1 MRTGIATVCLAGTL
15 REKMQACAI
24 AGFDGIE
31 IFEQDLVTSP
41 LRPEDV
47 RKLAADLG
55 LSLDLYQP
63 FRDFDSVGEDL
74 LTANLRRADAKFR
87 LMSRLGMDTMLLCSN
102 VGTATVDDD
111 ELRAAQLSRLAEL
124 AGEHGVRVAYEALAW
139 GKYVND
145 YEHAH
150 RLVEMV
156 DHPNL
161 GTCLDSF
168 HILSR
173 DWDTAPIEAFK
184 AEKIFFVQVADA
196 PKLSMDVL
204 SWSRHYRV
212 FPGEGQFELAK
223 FMGHVVRAGYTG
235 PVSLEVFN
243 DVFRQS
249 DVERTAVDAMR
260 SLIWL
265 EEQSATWLEANPA
278 TTEDQV
284 TGGATGQTPGAA
296 RRRYP
301 MELATLPRVA
311 EPAGFN
317 FAEVRAGD
325 TTGLEALLGQ
335 LGFAFNGR
343 HRTKNVQLWTMGHA
357 RVIINEEPSAVGT
370 AVNAAS
376 AAAISAG
383 QPASAAAIS
392 AGQPASAADIS
403 ALGFDVDSPVIA
415 AARAQQLKAPAVPR
429 KSQANE
435 EIFQGFAA
443 PDSTEIFLCQGNPD
457 GTAAWTREFGEIPEV
472 PAAGPACGSAVI
484 DHVNLAQPWQH
495 FDEAVLFYTSALA
508 LEPQPYAEV
517 ASPTGL
523 VRSQVMLTQ
532 DRGVRLVLNLAPLL
546 QQEAAAGTSGT
557 AASGIGQRRTYQEH
571 VAFAVDDLV
580 ATARAAR
587 DRGLDFL
594 QIPANY
600 YEDLDARFAL
610 DAEFLATLRELN
622 LLYDRDADGEFL
634 HFYTATVGSVFFEM
648 VERRGA
654 YDGYG
659 APNAPVRHAVQYDHL
674 HQLTRSS

>member
-1 MRTGIATVCLAGTL
+1 MRTGIATVCLSGTL
-15 REKMQACAI
+15 KEKMQACAI

-41 LRPEDV
+41 LSPEDV
-47 RKLAADLG
+47 RKMAADLG
-55 LSLDLYQP
+55 FTLDLYQP
-63 FRDFDSVGEDL
+63 FRDFDSVPEDL
-74 LTANLRRADAKFR
+74 LAANLRRADAKFR
-87 LMSRLGMDTMLLCSN
+87 LMSRLGMDTMLVCSN
-102 VGTATVDDD
+102 VATATIDDD
-111 ELRAAQLSRLAEL
+111 GLRARQLAALAEL
-124 AGEHGVRVAYEALAW
+124 AGDHGVRVAYEALAW

-173 DWDTAPIEAFK
+173 DWDTAPIEDIN

-265 EEQSATWLEANPA
+265 EEQSAKWLEANAANGAAGTVAGGPPA
-278 TTEDQV
+278 
-284 TGGATGQTPGAA
+284 PA

-301 MELATLPRVA
+301 MELTTLPQVA

-317 FAEVRAGD
+317 FAEVKAAD
-325 TTGLEALLGQ
+325 TAALETVLGQ
-335 LGFAFNGR
+335 LGFEFNGR
-343 HRTKNVQLWTMGHA
+343 HRTKDVQLWTMGHA
-357 RVIINEEPSAVGT
+357 RVIINEQAPSG
-370 AVNAAS
+370 S
-376 AAAISAG
+376 AAPG
-383 QPASAAAIS
+383 AAA
-392 AGQPASAADIS
+392 PAIA

-415 AARAQQLKAPAVPR
+415 SARAQQLKAPAVPR

-435 EIFQGFAA
+435 EVFQGFAA
-443 PDSTEIFLCQGNPD
+443 PDSTEIFLCQGSPD
-457 GTAAWTREFGEIPEV
+457 GTAAWINEFGEPRWFGEGLEV
-472 PAAGPACGSAVI
+472 PSGGRSAVI

-517 ASPTGL
+517 ASPSGL
-523 VRSQVMLTQ
+523 VRSQVMQTS
-532 DRGVRLVLNLAPLL
+532 DRAVRLVLNLAPLL
-546 QQEAAAGTSGT
+546 QQDGT
-557 AASGIGQRRTYQEH
+557 RHKTYQEH
-571 VAFAVDDLV
+571 IAFAVDDLV
-580 ATARAAR
+580 ATARSAR
-587 DRGLDFL
+587 ERGLNFL

-600 YEDLDARFAL
+600 YEDLDARFGL
-610 DAEFLATLRELN
+610 DPAFLATLQELN
-622 LLYDRDADGEFL
+622 LLYDRDGDGEFL

-648 VERRGA
+648 VERRGS

-674 HQLTRSS
+674 HQLTSSTHSTTH

>member
-1 MRTGIATVCLAGTL
+1 MRTGIATVCLSGTL

-41 LRPEDV
+41 LSPEDV
-47 RKLAADLG
+47 RKMAADLG

-63 FRDFDSVGEDL
+63 FRDFDSVPEEL

-87 LMSRLGMDTMLLCSN
+87 LMSRLGMDTVLVCSN
-102 VGTATVDDD
+102 VGTASIDDD
-111 ELRAAQLSRLAEL
+111 ELRAAQLSRLAGL
-124 AGEHGVRVAYEALAW
+124 AADHGVKVAYEALAW

-150 RLVEMV
+150 RLVQTV

-173 DWDTAPIEAFK
+173 DWDTAPIESFNAD
-184 AEKIFFVQVADA
+184 KIFFVQVADA

-265 EEQSATWLEANPA
+265 EEQSAKWLDANPA
-278 TTEDQV
+278 AGPAGPAA
-284 TGGATGQTPGAA
+284 GGAAA
-296 RRRYP
+296 SRRRYP
-301 MELATLPRVA
+301 MELATLPHVA

-325 TTGLEALLGQ
+325 TAALETLLGQ
-335 LGFAFNGR
+335 LGFTSNGR
-343 HRTKNVQLWTMGHA
+343 HRTKNVQLWSMGHA
-357 RVIINEEPSAVGT
+357 RVIINEEPAGG
-370 AVNAAS
+370 AS
-376 AAAISAG
+376 AGTSA
-383 QPASAAAIS
+383 PA
-392 AGQPASAADIS
+392 IS

-457 GTAAWTREFGEIPEV
+457 GTAVWTREFGDGLDV
-472 PAAGPACGSAVI
+472 AAADRAGDPGTVI

-508 LEPQPYAEV
+508 LEPQPFAEV

-523 VRSQVMLTQ
+523 VRSQVMLTR
-532 DRGVRLVLNLAPLL
+532 DRGVRLVLNLAPLI
-546 QQEAAAGTSGT
+546 QQEGATPGAAGTAGT
-557 AASGIGQRRTYQEH
+557 GHRPGYQEH
-571 VAFAVDDLV
+571 IAFAVDDLV
-580 ATARAAR
+580 AAARAAQA
-587 DRGLDFL
+587 RGLDFL
-594 QIPANY
+594 RIPENY

-610 DAEFLATLRELN
+610 EPEFLATLRELN

-674 HQLTRSS
+674 HQQSTA

>member
-15 REKMQACAI
+15 REKMQACAV

-41 LRPEDV
+41 LSPEDV

-55 LSLDLYQP
+55 LNLDLYQP
-63 FRDFDSVGEDL
+63 FRDFDSVPEDL
-74 LTANLRRADAKFR
+74 LAANLRRADAKFR

-102 VGTATVDDD
+102 VGTATIDDD
-111 ELRAAQLSRLAEL
+111 DLRAAQLSRLADL
-124 AGEHGVRVAYEALAW
+124 AGDHGVKVAYEALAW

-150 RLVEMV
+150 RLVGMV

-173 DWDTAPIEAFK
+173 DWDTAPIEAFDP
-184 AEKIFFVQVADA
+184 EKIFFVQVADA

-243 DVFRQS
+243 DVFRQA

-265 EEQSATWLEANPA
+265 EEQSAAWLEANPA
-278 TTEDQV
+278 NAA
-284 TGGATGQTPGAA
+284 GGMTSGAAGPVSGA

-325 TTGLEALLGQ
+325 TAGLETLLGQ

-343 HRTKNVQLWTMGHA
+343 HRTKDVQLWTMGHA
-357 RVIINEEPSAVGT
+357 RVIINEEPAAIGT
-370 AVNAAS
+370 AT
-376 AAAISAG
+376 AAAGTG
-383 QPASAAAIS
+383 QPAPAA
-392 AGQPASAADIS
+392 PAIS

-435 EIFQGFAA
+435 EVFQGFAA
-443 PDSTEIFLCQGNPD
+443 PDSTEIFLCQGSPD
-457 GTAAWTREFGEIPEV
+457 GTAAWTREFGDGLDV
-472 PAAGPACGSAVI
+472 AAADPAEHPGAVI

-508 LEPQPYAEV
+508 LEPQPFAEV

-532 DRGVRLVLNLAPLL
+532 DRGVRLVLNLAPLI
-546 QQEAAAGTSGT
+546 QQEGTAGTGHRP
-557 AASGIGQRRTYQEH
+557 GYQEH
-571 VAFAVDDLV
+571 IAFAVEDLV

-610 DAEFLATLRELN
+610 DPEFLATLRELN

-674 HQLTRSS
+674 HQLTRTS

>member
-1 MRTGIATVCLAGTL
+1 MRTGIATVCLSGTL
-15 REKMQACAI
+15 KEKMQACAI

-41 LRPEDV
+41 LTPEDV
-47 RKLAADLG
+47 RKMAADLG
-55 LSLDLYQP
+55 LTLDLYQP
-63 FRDFDSVGEDL
+63 FRDFDSVSEDL
-74 LTANLRRADAKFR
+74 LAANLRRAEAKFK
-87 LMSRLGMDTMLLCSN
+87 LMARLGMDTVLVCSN
-102 VGTATVDDD
+102 VATASIDSDD
-111 ELRAAQLSRLAEL
+111 LRVEQLGQLAAL
-124 AGEHGVRVAYEALAW
+124 AGDHGVKVAYEALAW

-150 RLVEMV
+150 KLVEAV

-173 DWDTAPIEAFK
+173 NWDTAPIEAFNPD
-184 AEKIFFVQVADA
+184 KIFFVQVADA

-223 FMGHVVRAGYTG
+223 FMGHVVRAGYSG
-235 PVSLEVFN
+235 PVSLEIFN

-265 EEQSATWLEANPA
+265 EEQSAKWLSAASDGE
-278 TTEDQV
+278 
-284 TGGATGQTPGAA
+284 TGTGAA
-296 RRRYP
+296 GTVAGGPVAPGRRRYP
-301 MELATLPRVA
+301 MELATLPQVA
-311 EPAGFN
+311 EPAGYN
-317 FAEVRAGD
+317 FAEVRAAD
-325 TTGLEALLGQ
+325 TKGLETVLGQ
-335 LGFAFNGR
+335 LGFEFTGR
-343 HRTKNVQLWTMGHA
+343 HRTKDVQLWSLGHA
-357 RVIINEEPSAVGT
+357 RVIINE
-370 AVNAAS
+370 AAPANGDDS
-376 AAAISAG
+376 TGDTSAG
-383 QPASAAAIS
+383 DASPAIA
-392 AGQPASAADIS
+392 
-403 ALGFDVDSPVIA
+403 ALGFDVASPVIA

-435 EIFQGFAA
+435 EVFQGFAA
-443 PDSTEIFLCQGNPD
+443 PDSTEIFLCQGTSD
-457 GTAAWTREFGEIPEV
+457 GTAAWTSEFGEGLEK
-472 PAAGPACGSAVI
+472 PAAEATAVI

-508 LEPQPYAEV
+508 LEPQPFAEV
-517 ASPTGL
+517 PSPTGL
-523 VRSQVMLTQ
+523 VRSQVMATG
-532 DRGVRLVLNLAPLL
+532 DRAVRLVLNLAPLN
-546 QQEAAAGTSGT
+546 Q
-557 AASGIGQRRTYQEH
+557 QRRSYQEH
-571 VAFAVDDLV
+571 IAFAVDDLV
-580 ATARAAR
+580 ATAGNCKA
-587 DRGLDFL
+587 RGLEFL

-600 YEDLDARFAL
+600 YEDLDARFGLAS
-610 DAEFLATLRELN
+610 DFLVTLQDLN

-674 HQLTRSS
+674 QHR

>member
-1 MRTGIATVCLAGTL
+1 MRTGIATVCLSGTL

-41 LRPEDV
+41 LSPEDV
-47 RKLAADLG
+47 RKMAADLG
-55 LSLDLYQP
+55 LTLDLYQP
-63 FRDFDSVGEDL
+63 FRDFDSVPEEL
-74 LTANLRRADAKFR
+74 LAANLRRAEAKFR
-87 LMSRLGMDTMLLCSN
+87 LMSRLGTDTILVCSN
-102 VGTATVDDD
+102 VATAAIDDD
-111 ELRAAQLSRLAEL
+111 ELRAAQLSRLAAL
-124 AGEHGVRVAYEALAW
+124 AGDHGMKVAYEALAW

-156 DHPNL
+156 DHPSL
-161 GTCLDSF
+161 GSCLDSF

-173 DWDTAPIEAFK
+173 DWDTAPIEGFNP
-184 AEKIFFVQVADA
+184 EKIFFVQVADA

-212 FPGEGQFELAK
+212 FPGEGQFDLAK

-265 EEQSATWLEANPA
+265 EEQSAKWLEANPA
-278 TTEDQV
+278 PDS
-284 TGGATGQTPGAA
+284 TGGPAGARA
-296 RRRYP
+296 AGRRRYP
-301 MELATLPRVA
+301 MELATLPQVA

-317 FAEVRAGD
+317 FAEVRAAD
-325 TTGLEALLGQ
+325 TASLETLLGQ

-357 RVIINEEPSAVGT
+357 RVIINEQPPALDGAPAAYPET
-370 AVNAAS
+370 AS
-376 AAAISAG
+376 A
-383 QPASAAAIS
+383 PA
-392 AGQPASAADIS
+392 IS

-429 KSQANE
+429 KSQADE

-443 PDSTEIFLCQGNPD
+443 PDSTEIFLCQGSPD
-457 GTAAWTREFGEIPEV
+457 GTAAWTREFGEGLEIPA
-472 PAAGPACGSAVI
+472 PGRPGQPSAVI

-517 ASPTGL
+517 PSPTGL
-523 VRSQVMLTQ
+523 VRSQVMLTE
-532 DRGVRLVLNLAPLL
+532 DRGVRLVLNLAPLI
-546 QQEAAAGTSGT
+546 QRDAAAGGAGAAAGT
-557 AASGIGQRRTYQEH
+557 GQRRTYQEH
-571 VAFAVDDLV
+571 IAFAVDDLV

-594 QIPANY
+594 RIPANY
-600 YEDLDARFAL
+600 YEDLDARFGL
-610 DAEFLATLRELN
+610 EPDFLATLRELN

-648 VERRGA
+648 VERRGN

-674 HQLTRSS
+674 HQPTLTT

>member
-1 MRTGIATVCLAGTL
+1 MRTGIATVCLSGTL
-15 REKMQACAI
+15 KEKMQACAI

-41 LRPEDV
+41 LSPEDV
-47 RKLAADLG
+47 RKMAVDLG
-55 LSLDLYQP
+55 LGLDLYQP
-63 FRDFDSVGEDL
+63 FRDFDGVTPDL
-74 LTANLRRADAKFR
+74 LKANLRRAEAKFK
-87 LMSRLGMDTMLLCSN
+87 LMARLGMDTILVCSN
-102 VGTATVDDD
+102 VATATIDDD
-111 ELRAAQLSRLAEL
+111 GVRAEQLAQLANL
-124 AGEHGVRVAYEALAW
+124 AGDHGVKVAYEALAW

-145 YEHAH
+145 YEHAY

-156 DHPNL
+156 DHSNL

-173 DWDTAPIEAFK
+173 DWDTSHIEAFNP
-184 AEKIFFVQVADA
+184 EKIFFVQVADA

-265 EEQSATWLEANPA
+265 EEQSAKWLAGTSA
-278 TTEDQV
+278 A
-284 TGGATGQTPGAA
+284 GGPGTAGA
-296 RRRYP
+296 LRRRYP
-301 MELATLPRVA
+301 MELATLPKVN

-317 FAEVRAGD
+317 FAEVKADD
-325 TTGLEALLGQ
+325 TAQLEKLLGQ
-335 LGFAFNGR
+335 LGFAFEGR
-343 HRTKNVQLWTMGHA
+343 HRTKDVQLWTMGQA
-357 RVIINEEPSAVGT
+357 RVIINEQAAQHAEP
-370 AVNAAS
+370 
-376 AAAISAG
+376 AIA
-383 QPASAAAIS
+383 
-392 AGQPASAADIS
+392 

-415 AARAQQLKAPAVPR
+415 SARAQQLKAPVVAR
-429 KSQANE
+429 KVQADE
-435 EIFQGFAA
+435 EVFQGISA
-443 PDSTEIFLCQGNPD
+443 PDSTEIFLCQGSPD
-457 GTAAWTREFGEIPEV
+457 GTAAWTHEFGEGLEHPS
-472 PAAGPACGSAVI
+472 PGASAVI

-508 LEPQPYAEV
+508 LEPQPFAEV
-517 ASPTGL
+517 PSPSGL
-523 VRSQVMLTQ
+523 VRSQVMQTS
-532 DRGVRLVLNLAPLL
+532 DGSVRLVLNLAPI
-546 QQEAAAGTSGT
+546 QQARNEA
-557 AASGIGQRRTYQEH
+557 RKTYQEH
-571 VAFAVDDLV
+571 IAFAVDDLV

-587 DRGLDFL
+587 DRGLEFL

-600 YEDLDARFAL
+600 YEDLDARFDL
-610 DAEFLATLRELN
+610 EPEFLATLQELN
-622 LLYDRDADGEFL
+622 LLFDRDADGEFL

-648 VERRGA
+648 VERRGN

-659 APNAPVRHAVQYDHL
+659 APNAPVRHAVQYDSL
-674 HQLTRSS
+674 HRSTWTRDA

>member
-1 MRTGIATVCLAGTL
+1 MRTGIATVCLSGTL
-15 REKMQACAI
+15 KEKMQACAI

-41 LRPEDV
+41 LSPEDV
-47 RKLAADLG
+47 RRTAADLG
-55 LSLDLYQP
+55 LTLDLYQP
-63 FRDFDSVGEDL
+63 FRDFDGVTEDL
-74 LTANLRRADAKFR
+74 LAANLRRAEAKFR
-87 LMSRLGMDTMLLCSN
+87 LMSRLGMDTILVCSN
-102 VGTATVDDD
+102 VATATIDDD
-111 ELRAAQLSRLAEL
+111 DLRASQLSALAKL
-124 AGEHGVRVAYEALAW
+124 AGEHGVKVAYEALAW

-173 DWDTAPIEAFK
+173 DWDTAPIEDINAD
-184 AEKIFFVQVADA
+184 KIFFVQVADA

-265 EEQSATWLEANPA
+265 EEQSAKWLDANPSA
-278 TTEDQV
+278 A
-284 TGGATGQTPGAA
+284 GSAGAVGTHGTA

-301 MELATLPRVA
+301 MELATLPQVA

-317 FAEVRAGD
+317 FAEVKAAD
-325 TTGLEALLGQ
+325 TGVLETVLGQ
-335 LGFAFNGR
+335 LGFEFNGR
-343 HRTKNVQLWTMGHA
+343 HRTKDVQLWTMGHA
-357 RVIINEEPSAVGT
+357 RVIINEQAPEAAEP
-370 AVNAAS
+370 
-376 AAAISAG
+376 AIA
-383 QPASAAAIS
+383 
-392 AGQPASAADIS
+392 

-415 AARAQQLKAPAVPR
+415 SARAQQLKAPVVPR

-435 EIFQGFAA
+435 EVFQGFAA

-457 GTAAWTREFGEIPEV
+457 GTAAWTAEFGQPREFGEGLEV
-472 PAAGPACGSAVI
+472 PSGARAAVI

-508 LEPQPYAEV
+508 LEPLPYAEV
-517 ASPTGL
+517 ASPSGL
-523 VRSQVMLTQ
+523 VRSQVMQTA
-532 DRGVRLVLNLAPLL
+532 DRDVRLVLNLAPLI
-546 QQEAAAGTSGT
+546 QQEGARKS
-557 AASGIGQRRTYQEH
+557 YQEH
-571 VAFAVDDLV
+571 IAFAVDDLV

-587 DRGLDFL
+587 DRGLAFL
-594 QIPANY
+594 QIPENY
-600 YEDLDARFAL
+600 YEDLAARFDL
-610 DAEFLATLRELN
+610 DPGFLATLRELN

-648 VERRGA
+648 VERRGS

-674 HQLTRSS
+674 HQLTQTSR

>member
-1 MRTGIATVCLAGTL
+1 MRTGIATVCLSGTL
-15 REKMQACAI
+15 KEKMQACAI

-41 LRPEDV
+41 LTPEDV
-47 RKLAADLG
+47 RKMAADLG
-55 LSLDLYQP
+55 LTLDLYQP
-63 FRDFDSVGEDL
+63 FRDFDSVSEDL
-74 LTANLRRADAKFR
+74 LVANLRRAEAKFK
-87 LMSRLGMDTMLLCSN
+87 LMARLGMDTVLVCSN
-102 VGTATVDDD
+102 VATASIDSDD
-111 ELRAAQLSRLAEL
+111 LRVEQLGQLAAL
-124 AGEHGVRVAYEALAW
+124 AGDHGVKVAYEALAW

-150 RLVEMV
+150 KLVEAV

-173 DWDTAPIEAFK
+173 NWDTAPIEAFNP
-184 AEKIFFVQVADA
+184 EKIFFVQVADA

-223 FMGHVVRAGYTG
+223 FMGHVVRAGYSG
-235 PVSLEVFN
+235 PVSLEIFN

-265 EEQSATWLEANPA
+265 EEQSAKWLDAA
-278 TTEDQV
+278 ST
-284 TGGATGQTPGAA
+284 GATGADGTQAPG

-301 MELATLPRVA
+301 MELATLPQVA
-311 EPAGFN
+311 EPAGYN
-317 FAEVRAGD
+317 FAEVRAAD
-325 TTGLEALLGQ
+325 TQGLETVLGQ
-335 LGFAFNGR
+335 LGFEFNGR
-343 HRTKNVQLWTMGHA
+343 HRTKDVQLWSLGHA
-357 RVIINEEPSAVGT
+357 RVIINEAAPADGHDPSAD
-370 AVNAAS
+370 ASPAIAAP
-376 AAAISAG
+376 AIG
-383 QPASAAAIS
+383 
-392 AGQPASAADIS
+392 
-403 ALGFDVDSPVIA
+403 ALGFDVASPVIA

-435 EIFQGFAA
+435 EVFQGFAA
-443 PDSTEIFLCQGNPD
+443 PDSTEIFLCQGTSD
-457 GTAAWTREFGEIPEV
+457 GTAAWTSEFGEGLEN
-472 PAAGPACGSAVI
+472 PAAGPAAVI

-508 LEPQPYAEV
+508 LEPQPFAEV
-517 ASPTGL
+517 PSPTGL
-523 VRSQVMLTQ
+523 VRSQVMATG
-532 DRGVRLVLNLAPLL
+532 DRAVRLVLNLAPLN
-546 QQEAAAGTSGT
+546 QQ
-557 AASGIGQRRTYQEH
+557 RKTYQEH
-571 VAFAVDDLV
+571 IAFAVDDLV
-580 ATARAAR
+580 ATARDCRA
-587 DRGLDFL
+587 RGLEFL

-600 YEDLDARFAL
+600 YEDLDARFGLAP
-610 DAEFLATLRELN
+610 DFLATLQALN

-674 HQLTRSS
+674 QHR

>member
-1 MRTGIATVCLAGTL
+1 MRTGIATVCLSGTL
-15 REKMQACAI
+15 KEKMQACAI

-41 LRPEDV
+41 LSPEDV
-47 RKLAADLG
+47 RTMAADLG
-55 LSLDLYQP
+55 LGLDLYQP
-63 FRDFDSVGEDL
+63 FRDFDGVTPDL
-74 LTANLRRADAKFR
+74 LKANLRRAEAKFK
-87 LMSRLGMDTMLLCSN
+87 LMSRLGMDTILVCSN
-102 VGTATVDDD
+102 VATATIDDD
-111 ELRAAQLSRLAEL
+111 GLRAEQLSELGGL
-124 AGEHGVRVAYEALAW
+124 AGDHGVKVAYEALAW

-145 YEHAH
+145 FEHAY

-156 DHPNL
+156 DHPNF

-173 DWDTAPIEAFK
+173 DWDTAPIEKIDAD
-184 AEKIFFVQVADA
+184 KIFFVQVADA

-265 EEQSATWLEANPA
+265 EEQSAKWLAGNGPE
-278 TTEDQV
+278 
-284 TGGATGQTPGAA
+284 GAEGVA

-301 MELATLPRVA
+301 MELATLPKVS

-317 FAEVRAGD
+317 FAEVKADD
-325 TTGLEALLGQ
+325 TAQLEKLLGQ
-335 LGFAFNGR
+335 LGFAFEGR
-343 HRTKNVQLWTMGHA
+343 HRTKDVQLWTMGQA
-357 RVIINEEPSAVGT
+357 RVIINEQAATHAEP
-370 AVNAAS
+370 
-376 AAAISAG
+376 AIA
-383 QPASAAAIS
+383 
-392 AGQPASAADIS
+392 

-415 AARAQQLKAPAVPR
+415 SARAQQLKAPVVAR
-429 KSQANE
+429 KVQADE
-435 EIFQGFAA
+435 EVFQGISA
-443 PDSTEIFLCQGNPD
+443 PDSTEIFLCQGSPD
-457 GTAAWTREFGEIPEV
+457 GTAAWTAEFGQAHEFGEELEHPRQ
-472 PAAGPACGSAVI
+472 SQNAVI

-508 LEPQPYAEV
+508 LEPQPFAEV
-517 ASPTGL
+517 PSPSGL
-523 VRSQVMLTQ
+523 VRSQVMQTS
-532 DRGVRLVLNLAPLL
+532 DGAVRLVLNLAPV
-546 QQEAAAGTSGT
+546 QQSPAQQA
-557 AASGIGQRRTYQEH
+557 RKTYQEH
-571 VAFAVDDLV
+571 IAFAVDDLV
-580 ATARAAR
+580 STARSAR
-587 DRGLDFL
+587 DRGLEFL

-600 YEDLDARFAL
+600 YEDLDARFDL
-610 DAEFLATLRELN
+610 EPGFLATLQELN
-622 LLYDRDADGEFL
+622 LLYDRDASGEFL

-648 VERRGA
+648 VERRGN

-659 APNAPVRHAVQYDHL
+659 APNAPVRHAVQYDSL
-674 HQLTRSS
+674 HRL

>member
-1 MRTGIATVCLAGTL
+1 MRTGIATVCLSGTL
-15 REKMQACAI
+15 KEKMQACAI

-41 LRPEDV
+41 LSPEQV
-47 RKLAADLG
+47 RTMAADLG
-55 LSLDLYQP
+55 LGLDLYQP
-63 FRDFDSVGEDL
+63 FRDFDGVTPDL
-74 LTANLRRADAKFR
+74 LKANLRRAEAKFK
-87 LMSRLGMDTMLLCSN
+87 LMARLGMDTILVCSN
-102 VGTATVDDD
+102 VATATIDDD
-111 ELRAAQLSRLAEL
+111 GLRAEQLAQLANL
-124 AGEHGVRVAYEALAW
+124 AGDHGVKVAYEALAW

-145 YEHAH
+145 YEHAY

-173 DWDTAPIEAFK
+173 DWETSHIEAFNP
-184 AEKIFFVQVADA
+184 EKIFFVQVADA

-265 EEQSATWLEANPA
+265 EEQSAKWLAGTEAAPGNA
-278 TTEDQV
+278 
-284 TGGATGQTPGAA
+284 GAL

-301 MELATLPRVA
+301 MELATLPKVN

-317 FAEVRAGD
+317 FAEVKADD
-325 TTGLEALLGQ
+325 TAQLEKLLGQ
-335 LGFAFNGR
+335 LGFAFQGR
-343 HRTKNVQLWTMGHA
+343 HRTKDVQLWTMGQA
-357 RVIINEEPSAVGT
+357 RVIINEQAARHAEP
-370 AVNAAS
+370 
-376 AAAISAG
+376 AIA
-383 QPASAAAIS
+383 
-392 AGQPASAADIS
+392 

-415 AARAQQLKAPAVPR
+415 SARAQQLKAPVVAR
-429 KSQANE
+429 KVQADE
-435 EIFQGFAA
+435 EVFQGISA
-443 PDSTEIFLCQGNPD
+443 PDSTEIFLCQGSPD
-457 GTAAWTREFGEIPEV
+457 GTAAWTQEFGEGLEHPSTE
-472 PAAGPACGSAVI
+472 ASAVI

-508 LEPQPYAEV
+508 LEPQPFAEV
-517 ASPTGL
+517 PSPSGL
-523 VRSQVMLTQ
+523 VRSQVMQTS
-532 DRGVRLVLNLAPLL
+532 DGAVRLVLNLAPI
-546 QQEAAAGTSGT
+546 QQARSEV
-557 AASGIGQRRTYQEH
+557 RKTYQEH
-571 VAFAVDDLV
+571 IAFAVDDLV

-587 DRGLDFL
+587 DRGLEFL

-600 YEDLDARFAL
+600 YEDLDARFDL
-610 DAEFLATLRELN
+610 EPGFLATLQELN
-622 LLYDRDADGEFL
+622 LLFDRDADGEFL

-648 VERRGA
+648 VERRGN

-659 APNAPVRHAVQYDHL
+659 APNAPVRHAVQYDSL
-674 HQLTRSS
+674 HRTP

>member
-1 MRTGIATVCLAGTL
+1 MRTGIATVCLSGTL
-15 REKMQACAI
+15 KEKMQACAI

-41 LRPEDV
+41 LSPEQV
-47 RKLAADLG
+47 RTMAADLG
-55 LSLDLYQP
+55 LGLDLYQP
-63 FRDFDSVGEDL
+63 FRDFDGVTPDL
-74 LTANLRRADAKFR
+74 LKANLRRAEAKFK
-87 LMSRLGMDTMLLCSN
+87 LMARLGMDTILVCSN
-102 VGTATVDDD
+102 VATATIDDD
-111 ELRAAQLSRLAEL
+111 GLRAEQLAQLANL
-124 AGEHGVRVAYEALAW
+124 AGDHGVKVAYEALAW

-145 YEHAH
+145 YEHAY

-173 DWDTAPIEAFK
+173 DWETSHIEAFNP
-184 AEKIFFVQVADA
+184 EKIFFVQVADA

-265 EEQSATWLEANPA
+265 EEQSAKWLADAE
-278 TTEDQV
+278 
-284 TGGATGQTPGAA
+284 GAA
-296 RRRYP
+296 GAGAGLRRRYP
-301 MELATLPRVA
+301 MELATLPKVN

-317 FAEVRAGD
+317 FAEVKADD
-325 TTGLEALLGQ
+325 TAQLEKLLGQ
-335 LGFAFNGR
+335 LGFAFQGR
-343 HRTKNVQLWTMGHA
+343 HRTKDVQLWTMGQA
-357 RVIINEEPSAVGT
+357 RVIINEQAARHAEP
-370 AVNAAS
+370 
-376 AAAISAG
+376 AIA
-383 QPASAAAIS
+383 
-392 AGQPASAADIS
+392 

-415 AARAQQLKAPAVPR
+415 SARAQQLKAPVVAR
-429 KSQANE
+429 KVQADE
-435 EIFQGFAA
+435 EVFQGIAA
-443 PDSTEIFLCQGNPD
+443 PDSTEIFLCQGSPD
-457 GTAAWTREFGEIPEV
+457 GTAAWTQEFGEGLEHPSTQ
-472 PAAGPACGSAVI
+472 ASAVI

-508 LEPQPYAEV
+508 LEPQPFAEV
-517 ASPTGL
+517 PSPSGL
-523 VRSQVMLTQ
+523 VRSQVMQTS
-532 DRGVRLVLNLAPLL
+532 DGAVRLVLNLAPI
-546 QQEAAAGTSGT
+546 QQARSEV
-557 AASGIGQRRTYQEH
+557 RKTYQEH
-571 VAFAVDDLV
+571 IAFAVDDLV

-587 DRGLDFL
+587 DRGLEFL

-600 YEDLDARFAL
+600 YEDLDARFDL
-610 DAEFLATLRELN
+610 EPGFLATLQELN
-622 LLYDRDADGEFL
+622 LLFDRDADGEFL

-648 VERRGA
+648 VERRGN

-659 APNAPVRHAVQYDHL
+659 APNAPVRHAVQYDSL
-674 HQLTRSS
+674 HRTP

>member
-1 MRTGIATVCLAGTL
+1 MRTGIATVCLSGTL
-15 REKMQACAI
+15 KEKMQACAI

-31 IFEQDLVTSP
+31 IFEQDLVTSS
-41 LRPEDV
+41 LSPEDV
-47 RKLAADLG
+47 RKMAADLG
-55 LSLDLYQP
+55 LTLDLYQP
-63 FRDFDSVGEDL
+63 FRDFDSVTEDL
-74 LTANLRRADAKFR
+74 LAANLRRAEAKFR
-87 LMSRLGMDTMLLCSN
+87 LMSRLGMDTILVCTN
-102 VGTATVDDD
+102 VATATIDDD
-111 ELRAAQLSRLAEL
+111 DLRAAQLAALADL
-124 AGEHGVRVAYEALAW
+124 AGQHGVKVAYEALAW

-150 RLVEMV
+150 RLVEKV

-173 DWDTAPIEAFK
+173 DWDTAPIEDINAD
-184 AEKIFFVQVADA
+184 KIFFVQVADA

-212 FPGEGQFELAK
+212 FPGEGQLELAK

-265 EEQSATWLEANPA
+265 EEQSAKWLDTAANG
-278 TTEDQV
+278 
-284 TGGATGQTPGAA
+284 GGAPGTVAGGPTAPA

-301 MELATLPRVA
+301 MELATLPQVA

-317 FAEVRAGD
+317 FAEVKAAD
-325 TTGLEALLGQ
+325 TGVLEKVLGQ
-335 LGFAFNGR
+335 LGFEFNGR
-343 HRTKNVQLWTMGHA
+343 HRTKDVQLWTMGHA
-357 RVIINEEPSAVGT
+357 RVIINEQAP
-370 AVNAAS
+370 
-376 AAAISAG
+376 AAAE
-383 QPASAAAIS
+383 PAIA
-392 AGQPASAADIS
+392 

-415 AARAQQLKAPAVPR
+415 SARAQQLKAPVVPR

-435 EIFQGFAA
+435 EVFQGFAA

-457 GTAAWTREFGEIPEV
+457 GTAAWTAEFGQGLEV
-472 PAAGPACGSAVI
+472 PSGARTAVI

-517 ASPTGL
+517 ASPSGL
-523 VRSQVMLTQ
+523 VRSQVMQTS
-532 DRGVRLVLNLAPLL
+532 DRDVRLVLNLAPVI
-546 QQEAAAGTSGT
+546 QQDGAGTG
-557 AASGIGQRRTYQEH
+557 AAPRKTYQEH
-571 VAFAVDDLV
+571 IAFAVDDLV

-587 DRGLDFL
+587 DRGLAFL
-594 QIPANY
+594 QIPENY
-600 YEDLDARFAL
+600 YEDLDARFDLEPGFL
-610 DAEFLATLRELN
+610 DTLRDLN

-648 VERRGA
+648 VERRGN

-674 HQLTRSS
+674 HQLTK

>member
-15 REKMQACAI
+15 REKMQACAV

-41 LRPEDV
+41 LSPEDV

-55 LSLDLYQP
+55 LTLDLYQP
-63 FRDFDSVGEDL
+63 FRDFDSVDEDVL
-74 LTANLRRADAKFR
+74 GANLRRAEAKFR

-102 VGTATVDDD
+102 VGTATIDDD
-111 ELRAAQLSRLAEL
+111 GLRAEQLSRLADL
-124 AGEHGVRVAYEALAW
+124 AGDHGVKVAYESLAW

-150 RLVEMV
+150 RLVEAV

-173 DWDTAPIEAFK
+173 DWDTAPIEAFNPDR
-184 AEKIFFVQVADA
+184 IFFVQVADA

-212 FPGEGQFELAK
+212 FPGEGQFDLAK

-265 EEQSATWLEANPA
+265 EEQSAKWLQANPA
-278 TTEDQV
+278 L
-284 TGGATGQTPGAA
+284 AAGAA
-296 RRRYP
+296 IGSAAGARTGVAARSRYP

-325 TTGLEALLGQ
+325 TAGLETLLGQ

-357 RVIINEEPSAVGT
+357 RVVINEEPPSGT
-370 AVNAAS
+370 AGSAAS
-376 AAAISAG
+376 AAGGAAG
-383 QPASAAAIS
+383 QTSPADAA
-392 AGQPASAADIS
+392 IS

-435 EIFQGFAA
+435 EVFQGFAA
-443 PDSTEIFLCQGNPD
+443 PDSTEIFLCQGSPD
-457 GTAAWTREFGEIPEV
+457 GTAAWVDEFGESGGLG
-472 PAAGPACGSAVI
+472 GPAESGAGLPGPVRGAGGVVI

-523 VRSQVMLTQ
+523 VRSQVMLTE
-532 DRGVRLVLNLAPLL
+532 DRGVRLVLNLAPLM
-546 QQEAAAGTSGT
+546 QQEGPADGTGH
-557 AASGIGQRRTYQEH
+557 RRTYQEH

-610 DAEFLATLRELN
+610 DPDFLATLRELN

-659 APNAPVRHAVQYDHL
+659 APNAPVRHAVQYDHV
-674 HQLTRSS
+674 HQLTGSS

>member
-1 MRTGIATVCLAGTL
+1 MRTGIATVCLSGTL

-41 LRPEDV
+41 LSPEDV
-47 RKLAADLG
+47 RKMAADLG
-55 LSLDLYQP
+55 LTLDLYQP
-63 FRDFDSVGEDL
+63 FRDFDSVPNEL
-74 LTANLRRADAKFR
+74 LAANLRRAEAKFR
-87 LMSRLGMDTMLLCSN
+87 LMSRLGTDTMLVCSN
-102 VGTATVDDD
+102 VATASIDDD
-111 ELRAAQLSRLAEL
+111 GLRAEQLAALAAR
-124 AGEHGVRVAYEALAW
+124 AGDHSVKVAYEALAW

-150 RLVEMV
+150 RLVETV

-173 DWDTAPIEAFK
+173 DWDTAPIESFNPG
-184 AEKIFFVQVADA
+184 KIFFVQVADA

-223 FMGHVVRAGYTG
+223 FLGHVVRAGYTG

-265 EEQSATWLEANPA
+265 EEQSAKWLDAHPSAEY
-278 TTEDQV
+278 
-284 TGGATGQTPGAA
+284 GAGSAAPG

-301 MELATLPRVA
+301 MELATLPQVA

-317 FAEVRAGD
+317 FAEVRAAD
-325 TTGLEALLGQ
+325 TAGLETLLGQ
-335 LGFAFNGR
+335 LGFTSNGR

-357 RVIINEEPSAVGT
+357 RVIINEDSTQESRDAG
-370 AVNAAS
+370 AGAA
-376 AAAISAG
+376 
-383 QPASAAAIS
+383 PA
-392 AGQPASAADIS
+392 IS
-403 ALGFDVDSPVIA
+403 ALGFDVESPVIA

-429 KSQANE
+429 KSQADE

-443 PDSTEIFLCQGNPD
+443 PDSTEIFLCQGRPD
-457 GTAAWTREFGEIPEV
+457 GTAAWTREFGEGLEA
-472 PAAGPACGSAVI
+472 PAAGRTGEQGTVI

-523 VRSQVMLTQ
+523 VRSQVMLTR
-532 DRGVRLVLNLAPLL
+532 DRGVRLVLNLAPLI
-546 QQEAAAGTSGT
+546 QRGG
-557 AASGIGQRRTYQEH
+557 AASGTDAPAATGQRPGYQEH
-571 VAFAVDDLV
+571 IAFAVDDLV
-580 ATARAAR
+580 ATARAAKA
-587 DRGLDFL
+587 RGLDFL

-600 YEDLDARFAL
+600 YEDLDARFGL
-610 DAEFLATLRELN
+610 DPDFLATLRELN

-674 HQLTRSS
+674 HQRNPTT

>member
-1 MRTGIATVCLAGTL
+1 MRTGIATVCLSGTL
-15 REKMQACAI
+15 KEKMQACAI

-41 LRPEDV
+41 LSPEDV
-47 RKLAADLG
+47 RKMAADLG
-55 LSLDLYQP
+55 LTLDLYQP
-63 FRDFDSVGEDL
+63 FRDFDSVPEDL
-74 LTANLRRADAKFR
+74 LAANLRRAEAKFR
-87 LMSRLGMDTMLLCSN
+87 LMSRLGMDTILVCTN
-102 VGTATVDDD
+102 VATATIDDD
-111 ELRAAQLSRLAEL
+111 DLRASQLAALAKL
-124 AGEHGVRVAYEALAW
+124 AGEHGIRVAYEALAW

-150 RLVEMV
+150 RLVQMV

-173 DWDTAPIEAFK
+173 DWDTAPIEDIS

-265 EEQSATWLEANPA
+265 EEQSAKWLDANASAPGTA
-278 TTEDQV
+278 
-284 TGGATGQTPGAA
+284 GAMGTQGTA

-301 MELATLPRVA
+301 MELATLPQVA

-317 FAEVRAGD
+317 FAEVKAAD
-325 TTGLEALLGQ
+325 TGVLETVLGQ
-335 LGFAFNGR
+335 LGFEFNGR
-343 HRTKNVQLWTMGHA
+343 HRTKDVQLWTMGHA
-357 RVIINEEPSAVGT
+357 RVIINEQAPEAAEP
-370 AVNAAS
+370 
-376 AAAISAG
+376 AIA
-383 QPASAAAIS
+383 
-392 AGQPASAADIS
+392 

-415 AARAQQLKAPAVPR
+415 SARAQQLKAPVVPR

-435 EIFQGFAA
+435 EVFQGFAA

-457 GTAAWTREFGEIPEV
+457 GTAAWTAEFGEGLEV
-472 PAAGPACGSAVI
+472 PSGARTAVI

-508 LEPQPYAEV
+508 LEPLPYAEV
-517 ASPTGL
+517 ASPSGL
-523 VRSQVMLTQ
+523 VRSQVMQTA
-532 DRGVRLVLNLAPLL
+532 DRDVRLVLNLAPLI
-546 QQEAAAGTSGT
+546 QQEGARKS
-557 AASGIGQRRTYQEH
+557 YQEH
-571 VAFAVDDLV
+571 IAFAVDDLV
-580 ATARAAR
+580 ATARTAR
-587 DRGLDFL
+587 DRGLAFL
-594 QIPANY
+594 QIPENY
-600 YEDLDARFAL
+600 YEDLAARFDL
-610 DAEFLATLRELN
+610 DPGFLATLRELN

-648 VERRGA
+648 VERRGN

-674 HQLTRSS
+674 HQLTPSNR

>member
-1 MRTGIATVCLAGTL
+1 MRTGIATVCLSGTL
-15 REKMQACAI
+15 KEKMQACAI

-31 IFEQDLVTSP
+31 IFEQDLVTSS
-41 LRPEDV
+41 LSPEDI
-47 RKLAADLG
+47 RKTAADLG
-55 LSLDLYQP
+55 LTLDLYQP
-63 FRDFDSVGEDL
+63 FRDFDSVPEDL
-74 LTANLRRADAKFR
+74 LAANLRRAGAKFK
-87 LMSRLGMDTMLLCSN
+87 LMSRLGMDTILVCSN
-102 VGTATVDDD
+102 VGTATLDDD
-111 ELRAAQLSRLAEL
+111 SLRAEQLARLAGL
-124 AGEHGVRVAYEALAW
+124 AADHGVKVAYEALAW

-150 RLVEMV
+150 RLVETV

-173 DWDTAPIEAFK
+173 DWDTAPIEAFS
-184 AEKIFFVQVADA
+184 ADKIFFVQVADA

-265 EEQSATWLEANPA
+265 EEQSAKWLDAN
-278 TTEDQV
+278 EK
-284 TGGATGQTPGAA
+284 AA
-296 RRRYP
+296 GRRRYP
-301 MELATLPRVA
+301 MELATLPQVA

-317 FAEVRAGD
+317 FAEVKAAD
-325 TTGLEALLGQ
+325 TAGLEKVLGQ
-335 LGFAFNGR
+335 LGFEFNGR
-343 HRTKNVQLWTMGHA
+343 HRTKDVQLWSMGHA
-357 RVIINEEPSAVGT
+357 RVIINE
-370 AVNAAS
+370 AS
-376 AAAISAG
+376 AGAGDSSPAIA
-383 QPASAAAIS
+383 
-392 AGQPASAADIS
+392 

-429 KSQANE
+429 KSQADE
-435 EIFQGFAA
+435 EVFQGFAA
-443 PDSTEIFLCQGNPD
+443 PDSTEIFLCQGSPD
-457 GTAAWTREFGEIPEV
+457 GTAAWTREFGEGLEFPG
-472 PAAGPACGSAVI
+472 AGGRNAVI

-508 LEPQPYAEV
+508 LEPQPFAEV
-517 ASPTGL
+517 PSPSGL
-523 VRSQVMLTQ
+523 VRSQVMLTA
-532 DRGVRLVLNLAPLL
+532 DRAVRLVLNLAPVI
-546 QQEAAAGTSGT
+546 QQDGADSGT
-557 AASGIGQRRTYQEH
+557 AHRKTYQEH
-571 VAFAVDDLV
+571 IAFAVDDLV
-580 ATARAAR
+580 EAARAAR

-600 YEDLDARFAL
+600 YEDLDARFDL
-610 DAEFLATLRELN
+610 DPAFLATLRELN

-648 VERRGA
+648 VERRGG

-674 HQLTRSS
+674 HRLGRTS

>member
-1 MRTGIATVCLAGTL
+1 MRTGIATVCLSGTL
-15 REKMQACAI
+15 TEKMQACAI

-31 IFEQDLVTSP
+31 IFAQDLVTSP
-41 LRPEDV
+41 LRPEDL
-47 RKLAADLG
+47 RKMAADLG
-55 LSLDLYQP
+55 LTLDLYQP
-63 FRDFDSVGEDL
+63 FRDFDGVTDDL
-74 LTANLRRADAKFR
+74 LAANLRRADAKFR
-87 LMSRLGMDTMLLCSN
+87 LMSRLGMDTILVCSN
-102 VGTATVDDD
+102 VSTATIDDD
-111 ELRAAQLSRLAEL
+111 GLRAKQLAALAEL
-124 AGEHGVRVAYEALAW
+124 AGDHGVKVAYEALAW

-161 GTCLDSF
+161 GSCLDSF

-173 DWDTAPIEAFK
+173 DWDTAPIEDFNPD
-184 AEKIFFVQVADA
+184 KIFFVQVADA

-249 DVERTAVDAMR
+249 DVDRTAVDAMR

-265 EEQSATWLEANPA
+265 EEQSAKWLEANA
-278 TTEDQV
+278 ANGTTG
-284 TGGATGQTPGAA
+284 TGGGGATAA
-296 RRRYP
+296 GRRRYP
-301 MELATLPRVA
+301 MELATLPQVA

-317 FAEVRAGD
+317 FAEVKAAD
-325 TTGLEALLGQ
+325 TAGLEKVLGQ
-335 LGFAFNGR
+335 LGFEFNGR
-343 HRTKNVQLWTMGHA
+343 HRTKDVQLWTMGHA
-357 RVIINEEPSAVGT
+357 RVIINEQAPAAGDSAGSLSPAT
-370 AVNAAS
+370 AAGI
-376 AAAISAG
+376 AAI
-383 QPASAAAIS
+383 
-392 AGQPASAADIS
+392 
-403 ALGFDVDSPVIA
+403 GFDVDSPVIA
-415 AARAQQLKAPAVPR
+415 SARAQQLKAPAVPR

-435 EIFQGFAA
+435 EVFQGFAA
-443 PDSTEIFLCQGNPD
+443 PDSTEIFLCQGSPD
-457 GTAAWTREFGEIPEV
+457 GTAAWITEFGEGRGFGEFTGAPSG
-472 PAAGPACGSAVI
+472 ARGAVI

-508 LEPQPYAEV
+508 LGPQPYAEV
-517 ASPTGL
+517 ASPSGL
-523 VRSQVMLTQ
+523 VRSQVMQTS
-532 DRGVRLVLNLAPLL
+532 DRAVRLVLNLAPLH
-546 QQEAAAGTSGT
+546 QQDGT
-557 AASGIGQRRTYQEH
+557 RHKTYQEH
-571 VAFAVDDLV
+571 IAFAVDDLV

-587 DRGLDFL
+587 DRGLAFL
-594 QIPANY
+594 HIPANY
-600 YEDLDARFAL
+600 YEDLDARFGL
-610 DAEFLATLRELN
+610 DPEFLATLQDLN

-648 VERRGA
+648 VERRGS

-674 HQLTRSS
+674 HQLTK

>member
-1 MRTGIATVCLAGTL
+1 MRTGIATVCLSGTL
-15 REKMQACAI
+15 KEKMQACAI

-41 LRPEDV
+41 LTPEDV
-47 RKLAADLG
+47 RKMAADLG
-55 LSLDLYQP
+55 LTLDLYQP
-63 FRDFDSVGEDL
+63 FRDFDSVSEDL
-74 LTANLRRADAKFR
+74 LTANLRRAEAKFK
-87 LMSRLGMDTMLLCSN
+87 LMARLGMDTILVCSN
-102 VGTATVDDD
+102 VATASIDSDH
-111 ELRAAQLSRLAEL
+111 LRVEQLGQLAAL
-124 AGEHGVRVAYEALAW
+124 AGDHGVKVAYEALAW
-139 GKYVND
+139 GKYVSD

-150 RLVEMV
+150 KLVEAV

-173 DWDTAPIEAFK
+173 NWDTAPIEAFNP
-184 AEKIFFVQVADA
+184 EKIFFVQVADA

-223 FMGHVVRAGYTG
+223 FMGHVVRAGYSG
-235 PVSLEVFN
+235 PVSLEIFN

-265 EEQSATWLEANPA
+265 EEQSAKWLDAA
-278 TTEDQV
+278 SDGTAA
-284 TGGATGQTPGAA
+284 GGPTAPG

-301 MELATLPRVA
+301 MELATLPQVA
-311 EPAGFN
+311 EPAGYN
-317 FAEVRAGD
+317 FAEVRAKD
-325 TTGLEALLGQ
+325 TKGLETVLGQ
-335 LGFAFNGR
+335 LGFEFNGR
-343 HRTKNVQLWTMGHA
+343 HRTKDVQLWSMGHA
-357 RVIINEEPSAVGT
+357 RVIINESAPADGDNT
-370 AVNAAS
+370 AENTS
-376 AAAISAG
+376 PAIA
-383 QPASAAAIS
+383 
-392 AGQPASAADIS
+392 

-415 AARAQQLKAPAVPR
+415 SARAQQLKAPAVPR

-435 EIFQGFAA
+435 EVFQGFAA
-443 PDSTEIFLCQGNPD
+443 PDSTEIFLCQGTSD
-457 GTAAWTREFGEIPEV
+457 GTAAWTSEFGEGLERPG
-472 PAAGPACGSAVI
+472 AGAPAVI

-508 LEPQPYAEV
+508 LEPQPFAEV
-517 ASPTGL
+517 PSPTGL
-523 VRSQVMLTQ
+523 VRSQVMATG
-532 DRGVRLVLNLAPLL
+532 DRAVRLVLNLAPLN
-546 QQEAAAGTSGT
+546 QQ
-557 AASGIGQRRTYQEH
+557 RKTYQEH
-571 VAFAVDDLV
+571 IAFAVDDLV
-580 ATARAAR
+580 ATARDCKA
-587 DRGLDFL
+587 RGLEFL
-594 QIPANY
+594 EIPANY
-600 YEDLDARFAL
+600 YEDLDARFGLAP
-610 DAEFLATLRELN
+610 DFLATLQELN

-674 HQLTRSS
+674 QHR

>member
-1 MRTGIATVCLAGTL
+1 MRTGIATVCLSGTL
-15 REKMQACAI
+15 KEKMQACAI

-41 LRPEDV
+41 LSPEDV
-47 RKLAADLG
+47 RTMAADLG
-55 LSLDLYQP
+55 LGLDLYQP
-63 FRDFDSVGEDL
+63 FRDFDGVTPDL
-74 LTANLRRADAKFR
+74 LKANLRRAEAKFK
-87 LMSRLGMDTMLLCSN
+87 LMSRLGMDTILVCSN
-102 VGTATVDDD
+102 VATATIDDD
-111 ELRAAQLSRLAEL
+111 GVRAEQLAQLAGL
-124 AGEHGVRVAYEALAW
+124 AGDHSIKVAYEALAW

-145 YEHAH
+145 YEHAY

-173 DWDTAPIEAFK
+173 DWDTAPIEQINP
-184 AEKIFFVQVADA
+184 EKIFFVQVADA

-265 EEQSATWLEANPA
+265 EEQSAKWLADNA
-278 TTEDQV
+278 GNGTDGAAA
-284 TGGATGQTPGAA
+284 GGAAL

-301 MELATLPRVA
+301 MELATIPKVN

-317 FAEVRAGD
+317 FAEVKADD
-325 TTGLEALLGQ
+325 TAQLEKLLGQ
-335 LGFAFNGR
+335 LGFGFEGR
-343 HRTKNVQLWTMGHA
+343 HRTKDVQLWTMGQA
-357 RVIINEEPSAVGT
+357 RVIINEQAASHAEPSIA
-370 AVNAAS
+370 
-376 AAAISAG
+376 
-383 QPASAAAIS
+383 
-392 AGQPASAADIS
+392 

-415 AARAQQLKAPAVPR
+415 SARAQQLKAPVVAR
-429 KSQANE
+429 KVQADE
-435 EIFQGFAA
+435 EVFQGISA
-443 PDSTEIFLCQGNPD
+443 PDSTEIFLCQGSPD
-457 GTAAWTREFGEIPEV
+457 GTAAWTREFGEGLEH
-472 PAAGPACGSAVI
+472 ARSAQNAVI

-508 LEPQPYAEV
+508 LEPQPFAEV
-517 ASPTGL
+517 PSPSGL
-523 VRSQVMLTQ
+523 VRSQVMETA
-532 DRGVRLVLNLAPLL
+532 DGAVRLVLNLAPV
-546 QQEAAAGTSGT
+546 QQAHGPK
-557 AASGIGQRRTYQEH
+557 TYQEH
-571 VAFAVDDLV
+571 IAFAVDDLV
-580 ATARAAR
+580 AAARAAR
-587 DRGLDFL
+587 ARGLDFL

-600 YEDLDARFAL
+600 YEDLDARFDLAPG
-610 DAEFLATLRELN
+610 FLATLSELN

-648 VERRGA
+648 VERRGG
-654 YDGYG
+654 YSGYG
-659 APNAPVRHAVQYDHL
+659 APNAPVRHAVQYDSL
-674 HQLTRSS
+674 HR

>member
-15 REKMQACAI
+15 REKMQACAV

-41 LRPEDV
+41 LSPEDV

-55 LSLDLYQP
+55 LNLDLYQP
-63 FRDFDSVGEDL
+63 FRDFDSVPEDL
-74 LTANLRRADAKFR
+74 LAANLRRADAKFR

-102 VGTATVDDD
+102 VGTATIDDD
-111 ELRAAQLSRLAEL
+111 ELRAAQLSRLADL
-124 AGEHGVRVAYEALAW
+124 AGDHGVKVAYEALAW

-150 RLVEMV
+150 RLVGMV

-173 DWDTAPIEAFK
+173 DWDTAPIEAFDP
-184 AEKIFFVQVADA
+184 EKIFFVQVADA

-243 DVFRQS
+243 DVFRQA

-265 EEQSATWLEANPA
+265 EEQSAAWLEANPA
-278 TTEDQV
+278 NAADGMV
-284 TGGATGQTPGAA
+284 SGAAGPVSGA

-325 TTGLEALLGQ
+325 TAGLETLLGQ

-343 HRTKNVQLWTMGHA
+343 HRTKDVQLWTMGHA
-357 RVIINEEPSAVGT
+357 RVIINEEPAAIGT
-370 AVNAAS
+370 A
-376 AAAISAG
+376 
-383 QPASAAAIS
+383 
-392 AGQPASAADIS
+392 
-403 ALGFDVDSPVIA
+403 
-415 AARAQQLKAPAVPR
+415 
-429 KSQANE
+429 
-435 EIFQGFAA
+435 
-443 PDSTEIFLCQGNPD
+443 
-457 GTAAWTREFGEIPEV
+457 TA
-472 PAAGPACGSAVI
+472 
-484 DHVNLAQPWQH
+484 
-495 FDEAVLFYTSALA
+495 
-508 LEPQPYAEV
+508 
-517 ASPTGL
+517 
-523 VRSQVMLTQ
+523 
-532 DRGVRLVLNLAPLL
+532 
-546 QQEAAAGTSGT
+546 
-557 AASGIGQRRTYQEH
+557 
-571 VAFAVDDLV
+571 
-580 ATARAAR
+580 
-587 DRGLDFL
+587 
-594 QIPANY
+594 
-600 YEDLDARFAL
+600 
-610 DAEFLATLRELN
+610 
-622 LLYDRDADGEFL
+622 
-634 HFYTATVGSVFFEM
+634 
-648 VERRGA
+648 
-654 YDGYG
+654 
-659 APNAPVRHAVQYDHL
+659 
-674 HQLTRSS
+674 

>member
-1 MRTGIATVCLAGTL
+1 MRTGIATVCLSGTL
-15 REKMQACAI
+15 KEKMQACAI

-41 LRPEDV
+41 LSPEQV
-47 RKLAADLG
+47 RSMAADLG
-55 LSLDLYQP
+55 LGLDLYQP
-63 FRDFDSVGEDL
+63 FRDFDGVTPDL
-74 LTANLRRADAKFR
+74 LKANLRRAEAKFK
-87 LMSRLGMDTMLLCSN
+87 LMSRLGMDTILVCSN
-102 VGTATVDDD
+102 VATATIDDD
-111 ELRAAQLSRLAEL
+111 GLRAEQLAQLANL
-124 AGEHGVRVAYEALAW
+124 AGDHGVKVAYEALAW

-145 YEHAH
+145 YEHAY

-173 DWDTAPIEAFK
+173 DWETSHIEAFNP
-184 AEKIFFVQVADA
+184 EKIFFVQVADA

-223 FMGHVVRAGYTG
+223 FMGHVVRAGYSG

-265 EEQSATWLEANPA
+265 EEQSAKWLAGNA
-278 TTEDQV
+278 A
-284 TGGATGQTPGAA
+284 GGAVDAGGAL

-301 MELATLPRVA
+301 MELATLPKVS

-317 FAEVRAGD
+317 FAEVKADD
-325 TTGLEALLGQ
+325 TAQLEKLLGQ
-335 LGFAFNGR
+335 LGFAFEGR
-343 HRTKNVQLWTMGHA
+343 HRTKDVQLWTMGQA
-357 RVIINEEPSAVGT
+357 RVIINEQAAQHAEP
-370 AVNAAS
+370 
-376 AAAISAG
+376 AIA
-383 QPASAAAIS
+383 
-392 AGQPASAADIS
+392 

-415 AARAQQLKAPAVPR
+415 SARAQQLKAPVVAR
-429 KSQANE
+429 KVQADE
-435 EIFQGFAA
+435 EVFQGICA
-443 PDSTEIFLCQGNPD
+443 PDSTEIFLCQGSPD
-457 GTAAWTREFGEIPEV
+457 GTAAWTREFGEGLEHPS
-472 PAAGPACGSAVI
+472 AGASAVI

-508 LEPQPYAEV
+508 LEPQPFAEV
-517 ASPTGL
+517 PSPSGL
-523 VRSQVMLTQ
+523 VRSQVMQTS
-532 DRGVRLVLNLAPLL
+532 DGAVRLVLNLAPV
-546 QQEAAAGTSGT
+546 QQAPAR
-557 AASGIGQRRTYQEH
+557 QTYQEH
-571 VAFAVDDLV
+571 IAFAVTDLV
-580 ATARAAR
+580 ATARSAR
-587 DRGLDFL
+587 GRGLEFL

-600 YEDLDARFAL
+600 YEDLDARFDL
-610 DAEFLATLRELN
+610 EPGFLATLQELN

-648 VERRGA
+648 VERRGS

-659 APNAPVRHAVQYDHL
+659 APNAPVRHAVQYDSL
-674 HQLTRSS
+674 HRSQPSS